1 MSNEH
6 STRWKSAAVMLAV
19 ILVIGLLDVKF
30 ITWGFFGV
38 VGYFAF
44 IEGCK
49 LWGVNSEDNLP
60 FLAIAWV
67 SAYFFNDPVLLVFL
81 IFLVM
86 AAKLAYDKSIEK
98 KAFLPIAY
106 PVVGILFMWSLY
118 LNWGM
123 VSLVW
128 LLVIVALSDVG
139 AYYTGKNFG
148 KTSFSP
154 TSPNKTLEGVFGG
167 IGLASVVGG
176 ILIASTSEIGFFAS
190 ILLALLTSVASVFGD
205 LFESYLKREAGVKDS
220 GDLIPG
226 HGGMLDRI
234 DGYLFASIMLYVLLE
249 LGK

>member
-1 MSNEH
+1 MSKEH
-6 STRWKSAAVMLAV
+6 NKRLTSAAVMLAV
-19 ILVIGLLDVKF
+19 VFVIGMLDVKF
-30 ITWGFFGV
+30 ITWVFLGAI
-38 VGYFAF
+38 GYFAF
-44 IEGCK
+44 VEASK
-49 LWGVNSEDNLP
+49 LWGVKSEESLP
-60 FLAIAWV
+60 FLAISWV
-67 SAYFFNDPVLLVFL
+67 AAYFFKDPVLLVFL

-98 KAFLPIAY
+98 NAFLPIAY
-106 PVVGILFMWSLY
+106 PVVGILFTWSLY

-123 VSLVW
+123 QSLLW
-128 LLVIVALSDVG
+128 LLIIVALSDVG

-167 IGLASVVGG
+167 MAFASIIGG
-176 ILIASTSEIGFFAS
+176 ILIASTSEIGFFAA

-205 LFESYLKREAGVKDS
+205 LFESYLKRDAGVKDS